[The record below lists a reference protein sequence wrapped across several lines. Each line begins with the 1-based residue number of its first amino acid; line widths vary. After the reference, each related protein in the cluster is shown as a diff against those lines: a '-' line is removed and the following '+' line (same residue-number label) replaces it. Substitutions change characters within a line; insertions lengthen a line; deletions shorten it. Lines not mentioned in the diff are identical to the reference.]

1 MTHSRGRR
9 SSAATVVIV
18 LSRMPLASGFI
29 PAPVVT
35 VVLFVGSR
43 FSVVGSGTIGVRDRW
58 RVSTLLGVNGRPL
71 WSLFMRWSLLVC
83 GLVVRYR
90 RSCRHQQ
97 HRH

>member
-1 MTHSRGRR
+1 MYL
-9 SSAATVVIV
+9 SSWSTLPVVVV
-18 LSRMPLASGFI
+18 LSRVALTSGFV
-29 PAPVVT
+29 AASVVPVV
-35 VVLFVGSR
+35 LLVGSR
-43 FSVVGSGTIGVRDRW
+43 FSMVGSGTIGVRDRW